1 MAVLINVECL
11 IIGGLR
17 NLAQCKKKMG
27 ITNNEKWNT
36 RNKSVFT
43 MKLKFRF
50 TDS

>member
-1 MAVLINVECL
+1 VLSKRENL
-11 IIGGLR
+11 IIEEFK

-36 RNKSVFT
+36 VNKSVFT
-43 MKLKFRF
+43 MKLKFQF